1 MTALSQ
7 LQRLHALR
15 IVLNNPQTEAA
26 ASANMLFA
34 SRAGAALVNAAF
46 DLFECDGLYDLARD
60 IEHGLTD
67 KAMAA

>member
-26 ASANMLFA
+26 ASVNVLFA

-46 DLFECDGLYDLARD
+46 DLFECDELYDLARD
-60 IEHGLTD
+60 VEREVC
-67 KAMAA
+67 AQRSAA